1 MKKLQRPLPPQIR
14 FTKEGFEKLK
24 EEHEDLLKQRPPAVA
39 ELKKAREM
47 GDLSENGYYKASRQK
62 LNFIDGQLRRVQHAL
77 KYGKVIEANEANVVQ
92 LGRTVTLSD
101 GTSDKIY
108 EIVGDWEAD
117 PSIGK
122 ISLLSPIGKAI
133 ANKKVGDI
141 ITITIPAGEKQYTIS
156 SLK

>member
-1 MKKLQRPLPPQIR
+1 MKKLQRPIPPQIR
-14 FTKEGFEKLK
+14 FTKEGYEKLK
-24 EEHEDLLKQRPPAVA
+24 KEHEALLSQRPHAVS

-77 KYGKVIEANEANVVQ
+77 KYGKVIESSDEDIVQ
-92 LGRTVTLSD
+92 VGRTVTLTD
-101 GTSDKIY
+101 GEIEKVY

-117 PSIGK
+117 PSAGK

-133 ANKKVGDI
+133 ANKKVGDKVTI
-141 ITITIPAGEKQYTIS
+141 IIPAGEKIYTIS
-156 SLK
+156 TLK